1 MVSASPGFGLSKA
14 GKFGARAAKYKFGAR
29 FGKYKLEA
37 RAVKYKL
44 GAMAGKD
51 KLGTKAAGWGW
62 GPSRGLGARKY
73 KYPKKC
79 HINESRT

>member
-1 MVSASPGFGLSKA
+1 MQIGRTRLVSASPGFGLSKA
-14 GKFGARAAKYKFGAR
+14 GKIGARADKYKFGAT
-29 FGKYKLEA
+29 FGKYKLGA

-44 GAMAGKD
+44 E
-51 KLGTKAAGWGW
+51 TKAAGWGW

-73 KYPKKC
+73 KHPKKC